1 MESIRSIL
9 RSYITF
15 TRKERNGIVALV
27 VMITFLLAIYTALP
41 YVVQPYKACGDDIKL
56 QHAYNIWENARN
68 NGTATDTLGHSLVVN
83 GQTERININ
92 NADSLVLV
100 GINGIGAKT
109 AHKIL
114 EYRRLH
120 GDFKNSNEI
129 RNISGLQRNLYLK
142 ISELFFVADTNNQK

>member
-1 MESIRSIL
+1 VESIRSIL

-15 TRKERNGIVALV
+15 TRKERNGIIALV
-27 VMITFLLAIYTALP
+27 VIITVLLAIYTALP
-41 YVVQPYKACGDDIKL
+41 YVVQPYKASVDDIKL
-56 QHAYNIWENARN
+56 QQAYNIWVTAQC
-68 NGTATDTLGHSLVVN
+68 NGAATDTLGHSLVGN
-83 GQTERININ
+83 KQTERININ
-92 NADSLVLV
+92 TADSLVLV

-129 RNISGLQRNLYLK
+129 RNISGLQHNLYLK
-142 ISELFFVADTNNQK
+142 ISELFFVADTSSQK